1 MKTDYIEAL
10 KGHLASPKARTVTP
24 KFTPIIINTFDVPVS
39 VVWLTPEGYQDV
51 STMKTVAPGCGV
63 AMRVGKDDVH
73 FEGDC
78 FLVTS
83 RDTGG
88 FMCTVKLVAPDAKAH
103 PKNGYIVG
111 PHDLVQPGDIGPLP
125 EPTPDQPIP
134 NDSPRVVVGASSFKK
149 PADDKGGKGHYHH
162 FRIVREQFWHR
173 ASNSYSLAPG
183 EERTVNLTTTSGRQ
197 QMSSEEKTVQKSLDL
212 GAAVGWG
219 PISASISSSL
229 SSTTTGFQQMT
240 ISEQST
246 TYVSTVLKNDST
258 VARTVLYWQLID
270 IVTVFDFDG
279 KAVSS
284 VSQAANPTL
293 AKSYPPSDKTL
304 PAGRP
309 PQTLPPLYPERLL
322 RATAYRMQA

>member
-1 MKTDYIEAL
+1 MKSDYIQAL
-10 KGHLASPKARTVTP
+10 KGTLASPKDRTATP
-24 KFTPIIINTFDVPVS
+24 KFTPRIDNAFDIPVS
-39 VVWLTPEGYQDV
+39 VVWLTAEGYQDV
-51 STMKTVAPGCGV
+51 STMKTIAPGCGV
-63 AMRVGKDDVH
+63 SMRAGKDDVH
-73 FEGDC
+73 LAGDC

-88 FMCTVKLVAPDAKAH
+88 FMCAVKLAAMNAKEH
-103 PKNGYIVG
+103 PKNVYIVG

-149 PADDKGGKGHYHH
+149 PADDTHGKTHYHH

-173 ASNSYSLAPG
+173 GANSYSLAPD

-197 QMSSEEKTVQKSLDL
+197 QMSSEETTVQKSLDL
-212 GAAVGWG
+212 GVAVGWG

-246 TYVSTVLKNDST
+246 AYVSTVLKNHT
-258 VARTVLYWQLID
+258 TETRTVLYWQLID

-293 AKSYPPSDKTL
+293 VKSYPPSDKAL
-304 PAGRP
+304 ASGRP
-309 PQTLPPLYPERLL
+309 PQTLPPLYPQRLL
-322 RATAYRMQA
+322 RARMG